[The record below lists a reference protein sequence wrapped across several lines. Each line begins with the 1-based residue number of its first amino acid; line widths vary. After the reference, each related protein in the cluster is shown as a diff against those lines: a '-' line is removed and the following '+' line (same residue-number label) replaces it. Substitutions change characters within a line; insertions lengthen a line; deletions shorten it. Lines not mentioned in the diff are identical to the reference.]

1 MRIDLQVSRSMPFDH
16 EHREARHEAIL
27 AILESERVTS
37 QAELVDRLGARGIS
51 ATQSSISRDLRDL
64 GVAWIGGRY
73 SLPGVRGDR
82 DPAFAEV
89 AVFLRGWRCAGP
101 NLTVVTTAI
110 GMAQSV
116 ALALDRTGW
125 PEVVGTVAGDDT
137 FFVATAGAREQN
149 SLLRRLESF
158 RKEA

>member
-1 MRIDLQVSRSMPFDH
+1 MPFDH

-73 SLPGVRGDR
+73 SLPGVRGGER

-101 NLTVVTTAI
+101 HLTVVTTAI